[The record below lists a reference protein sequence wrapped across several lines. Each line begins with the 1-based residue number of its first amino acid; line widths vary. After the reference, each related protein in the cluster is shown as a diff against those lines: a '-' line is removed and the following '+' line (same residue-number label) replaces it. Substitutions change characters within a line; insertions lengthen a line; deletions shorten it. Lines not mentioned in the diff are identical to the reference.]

1 MRDAYLPAEAFIGY
15 HSITDFDEL
24 CEVIRLC
31 RGKWFDPPWL
41 DMVFPNK
48 SRIGRTIKNL
58 KDTSNNYLPSFW
70 PHANALRN
78 YVWCQLPKCG
88 QAQNS
93 MFFDT
98 FDVVGED
105 GIVPMTEDDINHA
118 KERIAYKNP
127 PNQHTVTIFNHFD
140 FNKSASLEENQRA

>member
-1 MRDAYLPAEAFIGY
+1 M
-15 HSITDFDEL
+15 
-24 CEVIRLC
+24 CEMIRLC
-31 RGKWFDPPWL
+31 RGKWFDPPCL
-41 DMVFPNK
+41 NMVFPNK

-70 PHANALRN
+70 PHVNALRN

-105 GIVPMTEDDINHA
+105 GIVAMTEDGINHV
-118 KERIAYKNP
+118 KERIAYK
-127 PNQHTVTIFNHFD
+127 
-140 FNKSASLEENQRA
+140 